1 MLPLP
6 YNNGFILFNI
16 SIMHALLEFLPL
28 FGLGGGY
35 LLGKSINPD
44 EAMYYL
50 SYGAIIG
57 TLLQFAIFKIRK
69 EKMQKMTLI
78 TGLLLIVFA
87 TLTVV
92 LRNPLFVELKPTVLS
107 WAFALFFWGYAFFT
121 KTTLLEKMM
130 GEQFQMQAKNWLT
143 LNWFW
148 VIFNIV
154 IGAANLWVAIMM
166 SEEAWATFKL
176 AVLPIASLVFVAGQ
190 TVYLF
195 KNGKMIEKSTDTDK
209 TTDTQNNDQ
218 REM

>member
-1 MLPLP
+1 MQ
-6 YNNGFILFNI
+6 
-16 SIMHALLEFLPL
+16 ALLEFLPL
-28 FGLGGGY
+28 LGLGGGY

-57 TLLQFAIFKIRK
+57 TLLQFAIFRIRQ

-78 TGLLLIVFA
+78 TGWLLIIFA

-130 GEQFQMQAKNWLT
+130 GEQFQMPAKNWLT

-148 VIFNIV
+148 VIFNV
-154 IGAANLWVAIMM
+154 IIGVTNLAVVVMM
-166 SEEAWATFKL
+166 SEDAWATFKL

-195 KNGKMIEKSTDTDK
+195 KYGKMVHKETDK
-209 TTDTQNNDQ
+209 NMTDNAKNDQ

>member
-1 MLPLP
+1 
-6 YNNGFILFNI
+6 
-16 SIMHALLEFLPL
+16 MHALLEFLPL

>member
-1 MLPLP
+1 
-6 YNNGFILFNI
+6 
-16 SIMHALLEFLPL
+16 MHALLEFLPL

-148 VIFNIV
+148 VIFNVV
-154 IGAANLWVAIMM
+154 IGAANLWAAIMM

-195 KNGKMIEKSTDTDK
+195 KNGKMIEKSADTDK